1 MREAAAVE
9 SGATGFSGRLAA
21 LRAGLTAVAEDP
33 PTAAD
38 RRTIEVLGLV
48 LPRRATFVLAVVSL
62 IQILDYSETFMPPE
76 YHQLPWGHEV
86 WVYLA
91 VERALAFG
99 LLPLLLVVAVLRDR
113 PARYGLGLGDVR
125 WGVGLA
131 IGGTLVMLPIVAVVA
146 RLPEFQVYY
155 APLAAPLPELV
166 ATGAADLVAAEFLY
180 RGFLMFALVRAI
192 GPLGVLVAQLP
203 FAFAHLGKPDL
214 EVISTLVGGLAY
226 GWLAWRTRSIWYGA
240 TAHVVI
246 YTTAILVAS
255 A

>member
-1 MREAAAVE
+1 MHEAATADTKA
-9 SGATGFSGRLAA
+9 SGLSGRLAA
-21 LRAGLTAVAEDP
+21 FRAGLVAVADDP
-33 PTAAD
+33 PTPAD
-38 RRTIEVLGLV
+38 RRTIEILGLD
-48 LPRRATFVLAVVSL
+48 LPRRATFVLAIVSL

-76 YHQLPWGHEV
+76 YHLLPWGHEV

-91 VERALAFG
+91 VERAIAFG
-99 LLPLLLVVAVLRDR
+99 ILPLLLVVTVMRDR
-113 PARYGLGLGDVR
+113 PVRYGLGLGDVR
-125 WGVGLA
+125 WGVGLGVA
-131 IGGTLVMLPIVAVVA
+131 GTLVMLPIIAVVA

-155 APLAAPLPELV
+155 APLAAPLPELL
-166 ATGAADLVAAEFLY
+166 ATSIADLVAAEFLY
-180 RGFLMFALVRAI
+180 RGFLMFALIRAI

-240 TAHVVI
+240 MAHVVL